1 MNPIIQSVT
10 NEIIE
15 RSHVTR
21 SAYLKHIDTYA
32 KKSPQR
38 VGMGCAN
45 LAHGFAANTPE
56 EKADLTAEKKANIA
70 IITAYNDML
79 SAHQPYKDTPDLIKA
94 AKLL

>member
-32 KKSPQR
+32 KKLPQR

-56 EKADLTAEKKANIA
+56 EKADLTAEKKLISPLSRR
-70 IITAYNDML
+70 ITTCFQRI
-79 SAHQPYKDTPDLIKA
+79 SHIKIRQI
-94 AKLL
+94 